1 VKYSYYTE
9 RYTELIKNADFEKR
23 FMTFL
28 EGLISNVKKENK
40 KTINVDKMI
49 TQFIDD
55 YIKESRKE
63 KIEIILRKKDI

>member
-1 VKYSYYTE
+1 
-9 RYTELIKNADFEKR
+9 
-23 FMTFL
+23 MTFL